1 MENLKSGFT
10 ERLKDFLYQKKLKQ
24 KDAAP
29 LLGVSIG
36 ALNRVLNGESEPSL
50 KLIASLLENY
60 PDTDIQFLVTGVK
73 SSGNQENFSPE
84 LEGTIE
90 VYKAKIMELETTVRT
105 LVSMVQFPGR
115 DLGGQPIFAKPS
127 EANKALAKAK
137 CNRKAGLSMFEK
149 GSFNLPIGQ
158 A

>member
-1 MENLKSGFT
+1 MENLKNGFS
-10 ERLKDFLYQKKLKQ
+10 ERLKAFLYEKKIKQ

-36 ALNRVLNGESEPSL
+36 ALNRVLNAESEPSL
-50 KLIASLLENY
+50 KLIDSLLTNF
-60 PDTDIQFLVTGVK
+60 PDSDIQYLVTGKASNGIQGYVG
-73 SSGNQENFSPE
+73 SNFDDVLNS
-84 LEGTIE
+84 
-90 VYKAKIMELETTVRT
+90 YKAKIMELESTVRT
-105 LVSMVQFPGR
+105 LASMVHFPGR
-115 DLGGQPIFAKPS
+115 DLGGQPIFPKPS